1 MGRKKISLLCIFFL
15 AGIILGCGEKEKTEK
30 TEIVIINGWGMMDED
45 HQIMRDIYEDFQENN
60 PDITLKLISMPS
72 SDKVIEKAKEMLSVG
87 KVPDLIFTGGIG
99 HETLYRFMVE
109 KGYALD
115 LMPYIREDEEFEKCI
130 SPAAFGKWET
140 DEGKMYTISDVLL
153 MCGYWYNEQIFQ
165 EAGIGKLPSTWE
177 EFVECCE
184 QIRLWA
190 EREKL
195 NTVPLHLDPETSM
208 YLINAYMAGKTDG
221 KSREYPLGADKEL
234 FEEALGELKKLEKYS
249 EYGDYT
255 STYLDNMSN
264 FNVGHTAICV
274 NGVWAEKMLHPN
286 LKASYALFPTTD
298 GEEMAAVS
306 SCLGYIVGKTGNV
319 EKQDACVKFLKYM
332 LSEPVQARILKDTSQ
347 VPASPLIDMKDYKNQ
362 CPFRLYRAIE
372 KVNEADT
379 FFEIPANSWTES
391 SLDYF
396 KQKMYQVFTEE
407 VSIEAF
413 VENMEKS
420 K

>member
-1 MGRKKISLLCIFFL
+1 MKRKIIGLLCMFFL
-15 AGIILGCGEKEKTEK
+15 IGLIVGCGEEKKVEN
-30 TEIVIINGWGMMDED
+30 TEIVIINGWGMMDEN

-87 KVPDLIFTGGIG
+87 KVPDLIFTGGMG

-140 DEGKMYTISDVLL
+140 EDGKLYTISDVLL

-165 EAGIGKLPSTWE
+165 RAGIKKLPSTWE

-184 QIRLWA
+184 KIQLWA

-208 YLINAYMAGKTDG
+208 YLINAYMVGKT
-221 KSREYPLGADKEL
+221 RERSGEDPLGVDTEL
-234 FEEALGELKKLEKYS
+234 FKEALEELKKLKKYS
-249 EYGDYT
+249 EDGDYT
-255 STYLDNMSN
+255 STYLDNMN
-264 FNVGHTAICV
+264 DFNVGHTAMCV

-286 LKASYALFPTTD
+286 LKASYALFPSEE
-298 GEEMAAVS
+298 GESMAAVS

-319 EKQDACVKFLKYM
+319 EKQDACVRFLKYM
-332 LSEPVQARILKDTSQ
+332 LSESVQVRILKDTSQ
-347 VPASPLIDMKDYKNQ
+347 VPASPLVDMEEYKNQ
-362 CPFRLYRAIE
+362 CSFRLYQAIQ
-372 KVNEADT
+372 KVNEADI
-379 FFEIPANSWTES
+379 FFETPVNSWTERET
-391 SLDYF
+391 DYF
-396 KQKMYQVFTEE
+396 KRKIYQIFTEE
-407 VSIEAF
+407 VSIEEF
-413 VENMEKS
+413 IDNMGKS

>member
-1 MGRKKISLLCIFFL
+1 MGKKKIILLWIFL
-15 AGIILGCGEKEKTEK
+15 LIGLIAGCGEKKKEEK

-45 HQIMRDIYEDFQENN
+45 HQIMRDIYEDFQESN

-87 KVPDLIFTGGIG
+87 KVPDLIFTGGVG

-115 LMPYIREDEEFEKCI
+115 LMPYIREDEEFAKCI

-140 DEGKMYTISDVLL
+140 EEGKIYTISDVLL
-153 MCGYWYNEQIFQ
+153 MCGYWYNEQIFGQ
-165 EAGIGKLPSTWE
+165 AGIEKLPSTWE
-177 EFVECCE
+177 EFVQCCE
-184 QIRLWA
+184 KIQVWA
-190 EREKL
+190 EQEKL

-208 YLINAYMAGKTDG
+208 YLLNAYMAGKTEEE
-221 KSREYPLGADKEL
+221 SEEYPLRPDKEL
-234 FEEALGELKKLEKYS
+234 FEEALRELKKLEKYS

-255 STYLDNMSN
+255 STYLDNMIN

-286 LKASYALFPTTD
+286 LKVSYALFPTAK

-306 SCLGYIVGKTGNV
+306 SCLGYIVGNTGNV
-319 EKQDACVKFLKYM
+319 EKQDACVKFIKYM
-332 LSEPVQARILKDTSQ
+332 LSEPVQVRILKDTSQ
-347 VPASPLIDMKDYKNQ
+347 VPASPLIEMKDYKNQ
-362 CPFRLYRAIE
+362 CSSRLYQAIE
-372 KVNEADT
+372 MVNKADT
-379 FFEIPANSWTES
+379 FFEIPANSWKEKDS
-391 SLDYF
+391 DYF

-407 VSIEAF
+407 VSIEEF

>member
-1 MGRKKISLLCIFFL
+1 MGRKKIILLWIFL
-15 AGIILGCGEKEKTEK
+15 LIGLIAGCGEKEKAEK

-87 KVPDLIFTGGIG
+87 KVPDLIFTGGVG

-115 LMPYIREDEEFEKCI
+115 LMPYIREDEEFAECI

-140 DEGKMYTISDVLL
+140 EDGKLYTISDVLL
-153 MCGYWYNEQIFQ
+153 MCGYWYNEQIFGQ
-165 EAGIGKLPSTWE
+165 AGIEKLPSTWE
-177 EFVECCE
+177 EFVQCCE
-184 QIRLWA
+184 KIQAWA

-208 YLINAYMAGKTDG
+208 YLLNAYMAGKTEG
-221 KSREYPLGADKEL
+221 RSEEYPLGTNKKL
-234 FEEALGELKKLEKYS
+234 FEEALGALKTLEKYS
-249 EYGDYT
+249 EDGDCT

-286 LKASYALFPTTD
+286 LKVSYALFPTAK
-298 GEEMAAVS
+298 GEKMAAVS
-306 SCLGYIVGKTGNV
+306 SCLGYIVGNTGNV
-319 EKQDACVKFLKYM
+319 EKQDACVKFIKYM

-347 VPASPLIDMKDYKNQ
+347 VPASPLIEMKDYKNQ
-362 CPFRLYRAIE
+362 CSSRLYEAIQT
-372 KVNEADT
+372 VNEADT
-379 FFEIPANSWTES
+379 FFEIPANSWTERGS
-391 SLDYF
+391 DYF
-396 KQKMYQVFTEE
+396 KQKMYQIFTKE
-407 VSIEAF
+407 VSIEEF

>member
-1 MGRKKISLLCIFFL
+1 MGRKKIILLWIFL
-15 AGIILGCGEKEKTEK
+15 LIGLIAGCGEKKKEEK

-45 HQIMRDIYEDFQENN
+45 HQIMRDIYEDFQESN

-87 KVPDLIFTGGIG
+87 KVPDLIFTGGVG

-115 LMPYIREDEEFEKCI
+115 LMPYIREDEEFAKCI

-140 DEGKMYTISDVLL
+140 EGKLYTISDVLL
-153 MCGYWYNEQIFQ
+153 MCGYWYNEQIFGQ
-165 EAGIGKLPSTWE
+165 AGIEKLPSTWE
-177 EFVECCE
+177 EFVQCCE
-184 QIRLWA
+184 KIQVWA
-190 EREKL
+190 EQEKL

-208 YLINAYMAGKTDG
+208 YLLNAYMAGKTEE
-221 KSREYPLGADKEL
+221 KSEEYPLGPDKEL
-234 FEEALGELKKLEKYS
+234 FEEALRELKKLEKYS

-255 STYLDNMSN
+255 STYLDNMIN

-286 LKASYALFPTTD
+286 LKVSYALFPTAK

-306 SCLGYIVGKTGNV
+306 SCLGYIVGNTGNV
-319 EKQDACVKFLKYM
+319 EKQDACVKFIKYM
-332 LSEPVQARILKDTSQ
+332 LSEPVQVRILKDTSQ
-347 VPASPLIDMKDYKNQ
+347 VPASPLVEMKDYKNQ
-362 CPFRLYRAIE
+362 CSSRLYEAIE
-372 KVNEADT
+372 MVNKADT
-379 FFEIPANSWTES
+379 FFEIPANSWKEKDS
-391 SLDYF
+391 DYF

-407 VSIEAF
+407 VSIEEF
-413 VENMEKS
+413 VKNMEKS